1 MQIVV
6 DASALLAVLL
16 AESHREGVLA
26 ATRGATLCA
35 PASLPWEIG
44 NALSSGIRRERFPL
58 SVAHAAATAF
68 EQIAIRPIPVDLRG
82 ALDLA
87 GTYRIYA
94 YDAYMI
100 SVCQK
105 LGAPLLTLDL
115 GLRRV
120 ARAAGISLVEVSS

>member
-26 ATRGATLCA
+26 ATRGVALCA

-44 NALSSGIRRERFPL
+44 NALSSGLKRGRFPL

-68 EQIAIRPIPVDLRG
+68 EHIAIRPIPVDLQG

-87 GTYRIYA
+87 DTYRIYA
-94 YDAYMI
+94 YDAYMM
-100 SVCQK
+100 SACQK
-105 LGAPLLTLDL
+105 LGAPLLTLDV

-120 ARAAGISLVEVSS
+120 ARAAGISLIEVPA